1 VVCLC
6 VVPCIFPNPLQCCG
20 LTIKCASLP
29 LSLTGKALYSDGPA
43 ASEKGK
49 ETILERPISN

>member
-1 VVCLC
+1 MRYGLVVVC

-20 LTIKCASLP
+20 LTMKCASLP

-49 ETILERPISN
+49 G